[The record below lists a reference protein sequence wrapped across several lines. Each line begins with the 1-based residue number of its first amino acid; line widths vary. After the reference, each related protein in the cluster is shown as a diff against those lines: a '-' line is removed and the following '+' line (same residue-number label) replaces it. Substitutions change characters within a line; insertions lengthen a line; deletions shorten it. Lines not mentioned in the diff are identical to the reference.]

1 MSCCGTN
8 SLCCEDKKINHM
20 REIIGKIDL
29 PDTYKLFLKYR
40 YLEELD
46 NFRKESKN
54 TKIFANLFKFIIAF
68 GTLVTP
74 LILSVQNLDESLRD
88 IIYWTVLGISAL
100 TTICNIISE
109 VFQFREHYF
118 MYRMAL
124 ETLRAEGWE
133 YFQLTGT
140 YKNFENH
147 SEAYETFAGQVEKVQ
162 KKTMQQFFKL
172 MKSTRKER
180 NKANPSNSVLLL
192 KGAKLIQNEQQNK
205 NPVEQYSNLINQ
217 NQNQN

>member
-1 MSCCGTN
+1 MACCGMN
-8 SLCCEDKKINHM
+8 GLCCEDKKISHM
-20 REIIGKIDL
+20 KEIIQTIDL

-40 YLEELD
+40 YIEELD
-46 NFRKESKN
+46 NLRRESKN

-68 GTLVTP
+68 GTLITP
-74 LILSVQNLDESLRD
+74 LILSVQNLDESLRY
-88 IIYWTVLGISAL
+88 IIYWVVLGISAL

-124 ETLRAEGWE
+124 ESLRAEGWE

-140 YKNFENH
+140 YKDFANH
-147 SEAYETFAGQVEKVQ
+147 SEAYETFASQVEKV
-162 KKTMQQFFKL
+162 KRKTMQQFFKL

-180 NKANPSNSVLLL
+180 NKANPSNSTLLL
-192 KGAKLIQNEQQNK
+192 NNAKSIQNNQQPVVNPDV
-205 NPVEQYSNLINQ
+205 NPVEN
-217 NQNQN
+217 